1 MMVLKKLAQ
10 VVNGWVNY
18 FGVSDSKP
26 YVQDFNDT
34 VRIMV
39 HRWLNRR
46 GKKVSMSWKR
56 LDGILVAANFRKHFK
71 IKSLFAID

>member
-1 MMVLKKLAQ
+1 MMVLNKLAQ

-26 YVQDFNDT
+26 YVQDFIDT

-39 HRWLNRR
+39 HRWFNRR
-46 GKKVSMSWKR
+46 GKKGSMNWKR
-56 LDGILVAANFRKHFK
+56 LDGILEAANFRKNFR
-71 IKSLFAID
+71 IKSLFAAD